1 MTELK
6 AKQFSTRISEKDK
19 MQLVGNLSTMLKAG
33 IPILETVDSLL
44 EDSKGNLK
52 KVLETMRADLKAG
65 TRIHETL
72 AKYPNAFNKVTIN
85 LIKAAEEAGT
95 LEVALRDVREGIQ
108 REIEFSDKV
117 KSALMY
123 PVFVLVI
130 FLGVMIMMLVFVMPR
145 ISQVFS
151 RLTTELP
158 VATRILIAASNFLL
172 DNTVLVVGAV
182 VFSISGFLLFYR
194 YKKNVVANIIFSF
207 PYISGLIRQIDMT
220 RFSRSMA
227 LLLGSGLPI
236 ITALELAEDVIVK
249 RDLQKLIE
257 GARKQVSTGKRFSEG
272 LVSQNKLVPSIV
284 TKLIEVGERTGSLDE
299 SMKEITEM
307 LDYEVTKNLRA
318 ATALL
323 EPIMLVFV
331 GLSVGAMMMAIIG
344 PIYGLISNVGAR

>member
-1 MTELK
+1 MNQVKT
-6 AKQFSTRISEKDK
+6 FSTKISEKEK
-19 MQLVGNLSTMLKAG
+19 MQLMGNLSTMLKAG

-52 KVLETMRADLKAG
+52 KVLETMRTDLKSG
-65 TRIHETL
+65 TRIHQTF
-72 AKYPNAFNKVTIN
+72 AKYPRSFNKVTIN

-108 REIEFSDKV
+108 REMEFSDKV
-117 KSALMY
+117 RSALMY
-123 PVFVLVI
+123 PMFVLLI

-151 RLTTELP
+151 RLTSELP
-158 VATRILIAASNFLL
+158 LATRLLIGASNFLL
-172 DNTVLVVGAV
+172 GNTLLVVGAIV
-182 VFSISGFLLFYR
+182 LFIIGFMIFYR
-194 YKKNVVANIIFSF
+194 YKKSLVVNFIFSM
-207 PYISGLIRQIDMT
+207 PYISGLVRQIDLT
-220 RFSRSMA
+220 RFARSMT

-236 ITALELAEDVIVK
+236 ITALELAEDVVVK
-249 RDLQKLIE
+249 RDLHNLLE
-257 GARKQVSTGKRFSEG
+257 NARKQVSTGKRFSEG
-272 LVSQNKLVPSIV
+272 LVNNRKLVPGIV
-284 TKLIEVGERTGSLDE
+284 SKLIEVGEETGSLDV
-299 SMKEITEM
+299 SMKEVTEM
-307 LDYEVTKNLRA
+307 MDYDVTKNLQA